1 MTRIG
6 RSRVGGWTGLGLR
19 LLITGLAACAPLR
32 SPTAPLFVPDGADL
46 LRYRDLVRGQEAQ
59 LASCA
64 ERQVCD
70 RLHFTRALVALYE
83 NRTEAARH
91 FQAVVTVAPGS
102 RLAVS
107 SQAWLRALDDAPASG
122 STGPLAGMTEVLVR
136 DLLDRELAIQQ
147 LSQEL
152 DGPAIRTLQ
161 RGLKAR
167 DKQIEEL
174 TKQLEAL
181 KRIDQELKE
190 QEKRR
195 PRKPPGRSGP
205 PSGKEFQP

>member
-1 MTRIG
+1 MTCIG
-6 RSRVGGWTGLGLR
+6 SRTGLGLF
-19 LLITGLAACAPLR
+19 LLIASLAACVPLR
-32 SPTAPLFVPDGADL
+32 SPTAPLFVPDAADL
-46 LRYRDLVRGQEAQ
+46 LRYRELVRAQEAH
-59 LASCA
+59 LAACA

-83 NRTEAARH
+83 NRAEAAKH
-91 FQAVVTVAPGS
+91 FQAVVTAAPDS
-102 RLAVS
+102 RLAS
-107 SQAWLRALDDAPASG
+107 SSLAWLRALDDAPPAG
-122 STGPLAGMTEVLVR
+122 STNPLAGTTESLVR

-174 TKQLEAL
+174 TKQLDAL
-181 KRIDQELKE
+181 KRIDQEMQE
-190 QEKRR
+190 HEKRR
-195 PRKPPGRSGP
+195 PKKKPSGRSGSAP
-205 PSGKEFQP
+205 GKESQP